1 MKLMTKEL
9 EKKLPSLG
17 ETDGEKNPI
26 IQVKYFD
33 PTGSWTWYGIEY
45 DKEQRLFFGAVQG
58 FEFELGYFSLDELE
72 SVTTPFGLGIE
83 RDLHFK
89 PTSLKE
95 IEKLYQ

>member
-33 PTGSWTWYGIEY
+33 PAGSWTWYGIE
-45 DKEQRLFFGAVQG
+45 
-58 FEFELGYFSLDELE
+58 
-72 SVTTPFGLGIE
+72 
-83 RDLHFK
+83 
-89 PTSLKE
+89 
-95 IEKLYQ
+95 